1 MTSKSEVISS
11 RNIGLDI
18 VKSTAIFFVVG
29 VMKQFNQNYLN
40 LHKLYSFV

>member
-1 MTSKSEVISS
+1 MTSNSEIVSS

-29 VMKQFNQNYLN
+29 VHFFLNTRFYLDEFMKL
-40 LHKLYSFV
+40 